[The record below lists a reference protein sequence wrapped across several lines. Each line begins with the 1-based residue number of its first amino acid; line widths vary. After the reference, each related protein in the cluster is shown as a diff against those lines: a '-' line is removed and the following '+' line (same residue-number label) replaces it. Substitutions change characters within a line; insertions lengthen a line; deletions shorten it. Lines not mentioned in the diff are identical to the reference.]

1 MRENC
6 TTTMPWRS
14 SEREASSL
22 NYIKTLLFPLCMH
35 NNFRKI
41 DTKLT
46 SPVEVVN
53 IKRKQEITQ
62 QMNTSSVLYMPMV
75 TPPVPVNSNTS
86 VVSFS
91 LPSAGLQEISNT
103 PGPFTTKSLARYW
116 KQKESFSQVTQQNN
130 LNTFF
135 SRLRFKSS
143 TPNFLGYQRY
153 MHFQDTYLRMNL
165 ISNSTCPSEKCYLLT
180 TGSSLTYKGAFR
192 NSNSAE
198 NVPVSIKLMKW

>member
-1 MRENC
+1 MHIGSNCEQNPWWTENHHHKIKHREWNFYISYLHKCHIKECFFSRLGLLEEERNENNLHWGILDSTFSIFPYSRRLLKLAKTMRENC

-14 SEREASSL
+14 SEKEASSL
-22 NYIKTLLFPLCMH
+22 NYSKTLLFPLCMH
-35 NNFRKI
+35 NNFRTI

-91 LPSAGLQEISNT
+91 LPSAGL
-103 PGPFTTKSLARYW
+103 
-116 KQKESFSQVTQQNN
+116 
-130 LNTFF
+130 
-135 SRLRFKSS
+135 
-143 TPNFLGYQRY
+143 
-153 MHFQDTYLRMNL
+153 
-165 ISNSTCPSEKCYLLT
+165 
-180 TGSSLTYKGAFR
+180 
-192 NSNSAE
+192 
-198 NVPVSIKLMKW
+198 

>member
-22 NYIKTLLFPLCMH
+22 NYIKTLLFPLCMQ
-35 NNFRKI
+35 NNFRTI

-135 SRLRFKSS
+135 SRLRFKNCIFMEGA
-143 TPNFLGYQRY
+143 PFLY
-153 MHFQDTYLRMNL
+153 NL
-165 ISNSTCPSEKCYLLT
+165 
-180 TGSSLTYKGAFR
+180 
-192 NSNSAE
+192 
-198 NVPVSIKLMKW
+198 V

>member
-1 MRENC
+1 MHIGSNCEQNPWWTENHQHKIKCREWNFYISYLHKCQIKECFFSRLGLLEEERNENNLHLGNLDSTFSIFPYSRRLLKLAKTMRENC

-22 NYIKTLLFPLCMH
+22 NYIKTLLFPLCMQ
-35 NNFRKI
+35 NNFRTI

-91 LPSAGLQEISNT
+91 LPSAGL
-103 PGPFTTKSLARYW
+103 
-116 KQKESFSQVTQQNN
+116 
-130 LNTFF
+130 
-135 SRLRFKSS
+135 
-143 TPNFLGYQRY
+143 
-153 MHFQDTYLRMNL
+153 
-165 ISNSTCPSEKCYLLT
+165 
-180 TGSSLTYKGAFR
+180 
-192 NSNSAE
+192 
-198 NVPVSIKLMKW
+198 

>member
-1 MRENC
+1 MRENN
-6 TTTMPWRS
+6 TTAMPWRS
-14 SEREASSL
+14 SEKEASSL

-35 NNFRKI
+35 NNFRTI

-91 LPSAGLQEISNT
+91 LPSAGL
-103 PGPFTTKSLARYW
+103 
-116 KQKESFSQVTQQNN
+116 
-130 LNTFF
+130 
-135 SRLRFKSS
+135 
-143 TPNFLGYQRY
+143 
-153 MHFQDTYLRMNL
+153 
-165 ISNSTCPSEKCYLLT
+165 
-180 TGSSLTYKGAFR
+180 
-192 NSNSAE
+192 
-198 NVPVSIKLMKW
+198 